1 MTTVTSGSS
10 RATGS
15 HKSRLM
21 TSSIVVGLGDI
32 KISNNSQDILVVY
45 GLGSC
50 VGIGVYDPITHVAG
64 LLHAVLPEN
73 KNGRDGKVE
82 KYVDSGIP
90 ALLERVTAF
99 GADCNRLIIRMV
111 GGAQM
116 LVVPGA
122 TNSFDLGTRNV
133 IAAQK
138 TLKKHNLQLKAH
150 DVGGHQGRSV
160 KLYVSNGK
168 MTLRT
173 VGLKERAL

>member
-1 MTTVTSGSS
+1 
-10 RATGS
+10 
-15 HKSRLM
+15 M

-50 VGIGVYDPITHVAG
+50 IGVGVYDPITHVAG

-73 KNGRDGKVE
+73 QNGRDNKVE

-90 ALLERVTAF
+90 ALLERVAAF
-99 GADCNRLIIRMV
+99 GADCNRLEIRLA

-116 LVVPGA
+116 LVAPGA
-122 TNSFDLGTRNV
+122 KNSFDLGTRNV
-133 IAAQK
+133 IAAQQ
-138 TLKKHNLQLKAH
+138 TLKKHNLKLKAH
-150 DVGGHQGRSV
+150 DVGGHQGRTL
-160 KLYVSNGK
+160 KLYVSNGR